1 MENIK
6 EESLLTSVMLSK
18 KYLYSYFFY
27 FTRLEWDTTNHTVSN
42 VQGVETRI
50 SSFGGTESIECLD
63 IFCAVPYMKSLV
75 EFLVASGYERNKD
88 LRGAPFDFR
97 FSPG

>member
-1 MENIK
+1 
-6 EESLLTSVMLSK
+6 MLSK

-88 LRGAPFDFR
+88 LRGAPYDFR